1 MIATYINCIAVVLG
15 ALIGLLLKKHIS
27 EKFKEV
33 VFASSGC
40 VTLVLGMGMA
50 LKSSNALV
58 MILALVIGGGIGY
71 LIRIEDG
78 ILKLGEKIEGLTRKK
93 GETTE
98 GSTFAQGF
106 MSASIL
112 FCSGAM
118 TVVGSIQ
125 AGTAGQYQTLLVKSI
140 MDGCMAI
147 VFGAAYG
154 IGVAFSAL
162 FVLVYQGFFTLAGG
176 WLQPLLG
183 DAGIGELAATGGVLL
198 LMIGFGLLDLKKFKT
213 ANFLPALVLAPVL
226 LSLVSQIP
234 FLN

>member
-1 MIATYINCIAVVLG
+1 
-15 ALIGLLLKKHIS
+15 
-27 EKFKEV
+27 
-33 VFASSGC
+33 
-40 VTLVLGMGMA
+40 
-50 LKSSNALV
+50 
-58 MILALVIGGGIGY
+58 
-71 LIRIEDG
+71 
-78 ILKLGEKIEGLTRKK
+78 
-93 GETTE
+93 
-98 GSTFAQGF
+98 
-106 MSASIL
+106 
-112 FCSGAM
+112 
-118 TVVGSIQ
+118 
-125 AGTAGQYQTLLVKSI
+125 
-140 MDGCMAI
+140 AI